1 MNKIRTMRQY
11 NNALARINEIFD
23 AKPDTSE
30 GEELKSLVLMV
41 EEYEDSLIRET
52 FKEDYYNLKEEYET
66 SISKLTRE
74 YNPKDSF
81 DVVGFQSKLIQFKDE
96 YIKKLENI
104 IINLDD

>member
-1 MNKIRTMRQY
+1 MRQY
-11 NNALARINEIFD
+11 DNALARINEIFD
-23 AKPDTSE
+23 AKPNTSE
-30 GEELKSLVLMV
+30 GEELKSLVLMA

-52 FKEDYYNLKEEYET
+52 FKEDYYNIKDEYEK

-81 DVVGFQSKLIQFKDE
+81 DVVGFQSKLILLKDE